1 MPSGAAGAAD
11 PAGAARRA
19 GEQDRHAVADERHS
33 VFAADRRPWRYLP
46 RYTFP
51 PRSTIYRP
59 RGPLGICRNQKQL
72 LNQSILWCAVLL
84 QKLRE
89 LELVNA
95 AMPRSLPLM
104 ADK

>member
-1 MPSGAAGAAD
+1 VAAAGAAD

-19 GEQDRHAVADERHS
+19 AAQDRHAGDDERHS
-33 VFAADRRPWRYLP
+33 VFAATGGSLRYLP
-46 RYTFP
+46 RDNFP
-51 PRSTIYRP
+51 PRFTGYRS
-59 RGPLGICRNQKQL
+59 RGPLGICRNQKQI
-72 LNQSILWCAVLL
+72 LNQSILWCAFLL